1 MLRSDEEGIHEI
13 VKWENRISCYC
24 KQLTNQKDLWHKC
37 KKKTVNDVS
46 TKAESFSNIVKSYK
60 WIREHTKVHDILKQQ
75 NEIQNGGQDTGRW
88 TITSG
93 AQSGIPTTVRNVGT
107 IGI

>member
-1 MLRSDEEGIHEI
+1 MKREFTRLSSEKIELAVIANNLPTKRTYGI
-13 VKWENRISCYC
+13 NA
-24 KQLTNQKDLWHKC
+24 

-75 NEIQNGGQDTGRW
+75 NEIQNGGQDTGR
-88 TITSG
+88 
-93 AQSGIPTTVRNVGT
+93 
-107 IGI
+107 